1 MSTFRQIYYQI
12 VFSTK
17 NRKPVLLEEHEV
29 ELYKYIWG
37 IVKNKN
43 CKLYRIN
50 GMPDHIHLLIDLHPT
65 VSLSDL
71 VKDIK
76 VASNIWMKQ
85 SNLFPDFEEWQ
96 SGYGAFTY
104 SKKDLETVT
113 NYIKNQKE
121 HHKHESFEDEYKNL
135 LKFHG
140 IEFDEKYL
148 WA

>member
-17 NRKPVLLEEHEV
+17 HRKSVLSIEHEDQ
-29 ELYKYIWG
+29 LYKYIWG

-50 GMPDHIHLLIDLHPT
+50 GMPDHIHLFTDLHPS
-65 VSLSDL
+65 VSLSSF

-76 VASNIWMKQ
+76 VSSNLWIKQ
-85 SNLFPDFEEWQ
+85 SGLFPDFEEWQ

-104 SKKDLETVT
+104 SEREKDMII

-121 HHKHESFEDEYKNL
+121 HHKTESFEDEYKNL
-135 LKFHG
+135 LKSHG
-140 IEFDEKYL
+140 VDFDEKYL
-148 WA
+148 W

>member
-17 NRKPVLLEEHEV
+17 HRKPVLNIEYED

-50 GMPDHIHLLIDLHPT
+50 GMPDHIHLFTDLHPS
-65 VSLSDL
+65 VSLSSF

-76 VASNIWMKQ
+76 VSSNLWIKQ
-85 SNLFPDFEEWQ
+85 NGLFPDFEEWQ
-96 SGYGAFTY
+96 NGYGAFTY
-104 SKKDLETVT
+104 SEREKDMII

-121 HHKHESFEDEYKNL
+121 HHKNESFEVEYKNL
-135 LKFHG
+135 LKSHG

-148 WA
+148 W

>member
-17 NRKPVLLEEHEV
+17 HRKPVLNSDHEDQ
-29 ELYKYIWG
+29 LYKYIWG

-50 GMPDHIHLLIDLHPT
+50 GMPDHIHLFTDLHPS
-65 VSLSDL
+65 VSLSDF

-76 VASNIWMKQ
+76 VSSNLWIKE
-85 SNLFPDFEEWQ
+85 SGLFPDFEEWQ

-104 SKKDLETVT
+104 SEREKEMII
-113 NYIKNQKE
+113 NFIKNQKE
-121 HHKHESFEDEYKNL
+121 HHKKENLEDEYKNL
-135 LKFHG
+135 LKTHG

-148 WA
+148 W

>member
-17 NRKPVLLEEHEV
+17 YRKPVLSIEHED

-50 GMPDHIHLLIDLHPT
+50 GMPDHIHLFTDLHPS
-65 VSLSDL
+65 VSLSSF

-76 VASNIWMKQ
+76 VSSNLWIKQ
-85 SNLFPDFEEWQ
+85 SGLFPEFEEWQ

-104 SKKDLETVT
+104 SEREKDIIV

-121 HHKHESFEDEYKNL
+121 HHKTESFEDEYKNL
-135 LKFHG
+135 LKSHG
-140 IEFDEKYL
+140 VEFDEKYL
-148 WA
+148 W

>member
-17 NRKPVLLEEHEV
+17 HRKPVLSIKNED

-50 GMPDHIHLLIDLHPT
+50 GMPDHIHLFTDLHPS
-65 VSLSDL
+65 VSLSSF

-76 VASNIWMKQ
+76 VSTNLWIKQ
-85 SNLFPDFEEWQ
+85 SGLFPDFEEWQ

-104 SKKDLETVT
+104 SEREKDMII

-121 HHKHESFEDEYKNL
+121 HHKTESFEDEYKNL
-135 LKFHG
+135 LKSHG
-140 IEFDEKYL
+140 VEFDEKYL
-148 WA
+148 W

>member
-17 NRKPVLLEEHEV
+17 YRKPVLSIEHED

-50 GMPDHIHLLIDLHPT
+50 GMPDHIHLFTDLHPS
-65 VSLSDL
+65 VSLSSF

-76 VASNIWMKQ
+76 VSSNLWIKQ
-85 SNLFPDFEEWQ
+85 SGLFPEFEEWQ

-104 SKKDLETVT
+104 SEREKDIIV

-121 HHKHESFEDEYKNL
+121 HHKTESFEDEYKNL
-135 LKFHG
+135 LNSHG
-140 IEFDEKYL
+140 VEFDEKYL
-148 WA
+148 W

>member
-17 NRKPVLLEEHEV
+17 HRKPVLNSDHEDQ
-29 ELYKYIWG
+29 LYKYIWG

-50 GMPDHIHLLIDLHPT
+50 GMPHHIHLFTDLHPSI
-65 VSLSDL
+65 SLSDF

-76 VASNIWMKQ
+76 VSSNLWIKE
-85 SNLFPDFEEWQ
+85 SGLFPDFEEWQ

-104 SKKDLETVT
+104 SEREKEKII

-121 HHKHESFEDEYKNL
+121 HHKKENFEDEYKNL
-135 LKFHG
+135 LKTHG

-148 WA
+148 W